1 MANAN
6 FRDKTKYILN
16 CFAFESTVSALNRK
30 EFLLMAESVVRGLH
44 GLMQVPIELDAGH
57 RMQIER
63 AW

>member
-6 FRDKTKYILN
+6 LREKAKFIFN
-16 CFAFESTVSALNRK
+16 CFDFESVQALNLK
-30 EFLLMAESVVRGLH
+30 TFLLMAESVVRGLH
-44 GLMQVPIELDAGH
+44 GLMQVHIELDAGH